1 MAEQKSLDAN
11 VADELSA
18 AAAGVDESATVRDR
32 TDTGATPSPLAVDGK
47 EYDYTQQVGHLLR
60 KAYQR
65 HTAIF
70 QQICVDP
77 HLTSM
82 QLAVLCALVTQGSD
96 SLTNLGRATAVD
108 PATMRGIVERLK
120 ARDFVRLSP
129 DPDDRRKV
137 IVVLTDQGRVMVSRM
152 LPYSFEITQRTLE
165 GLSVAEQV
173 ALNYLLTKI
182 SGGET

>member
-1 MAEQKSLDAN
+1 MAQQKIRRANAVDEQMAETTGTDDPGAMLAEIDAKI
-11 VADELSA
+11 
-18 AAAGVDESATVRDR
+18 GVP
-32 TDTGATPSPLAVDGK
+32 PSPLVVNGQ
-47 EYDYTQQVGHLLR
+47 EYHYSQQVGHLLR

-70 QQICVDP
+70 QQICIDP

-82 QLAVLCALVTQGSD
+82 QLAVLCALSTQGSD

-120 ARDFVRLSP
+120 ARGFVDLSP
-129 DPDDRRKV
+129 DPHDGRKV
-137 IVVLTDQGRVMVSRM
+137 IVLLTAQGRDMVDRM
-152 LPYSFEITQRTLE
+152 LPYSFEITKRTLE

-182 SGGET
+182 SD